1 MPFVY
6 QESYVFFLVVNFK
19 PQLYFQVTKLK
30 VMIIGKDT
38 EF

>member
-6 QESYVFFLVVNFK
+6 QESYVFFLVDNFK
-19 PQLYFQVTKLK
+19 PKLNFQVTKLK